1 MNIEI
6 KKYPIEDSIGFSSRR
21 GVRVLSNMDCSC
33 PLYYEGVEYN
43 SVEQLFHVLIYR
55 RVAELAMKCKNG
67 KEVKRLNALYMEDRD
82 YRWDSV
88 EEKKK
93 KRQQLYQDMYD
104 LLHICHQVKFKYNA
118 EFQKV
123 ILESGDKYLV
133 EDCHWLDGTKIRGEL
148 YGTRRDEKNGVFVGR
163 NINGQSLMELRDEVR
178 GVVSATS
185 HSKEKAFPK
194 ATKTNEKPKE
204 LSDYLSDR
212 MKMKVWDKWGKT
224 VNLSVQRVEC
234 SIYEKLG
241 FSRYHYIQC
250 PINKASMCLLVR
262 TSKGK
267 PLGFIGFLNHTFK
280 NCPNGLMVSRFVI
293 LPQYQRRGLALP
305 ILTRICG
312 MLKAEGYRVFI
323 NTENHHLGKA
333 LTRSY
338 SFRGTTFDQ
347 KERYIQY
354 DAKYR
359 HRRGGFAYR
368 KEYCGSNVYGYGR
381 MLKEVNV
388 MRENKGKVVEI
399 SGKAN
404 DNKEVKPIYHPMIR
418 HSHAVVVS
426 MSGVDGLFGN
436 KDKVGNNNEY
446 WANGVVPQCS
456 VRGTPLKLIGIN
468 ELV

>member
-1 MNIEI
+1 MRSLYGHNQ
-6 KKYPIEDSIGFSSRR
+6 KGGRADNDFYATDPIAAKM
-21 GVRVLSNMDCSC
+21 L
-33 PLYYEGVEYN
+33 L
-43 SVEQLFHVLIYR
+43 SVEKFDKNVWECASGENHLADVFKQYGYSVRTSDLIKRTPSTEVLDFLSSSEKWKGDIITNPPYSDALEFVKKALSLVSKGHK
-55 RVAELAMKCKNG
+55 VAMFLRLQFLEGIERYKFFMDNPPKVVYVASKRIKCGKNG
-67 KEVKRLNALYMEDRD
+67 DFKSSMSSIQCYAWFVWEKGYKGDSMVRWINVNEVSSE
-82 YRWDSV
+82 
-88 EEKKK
+88 
-93 KRQQLYQDMYD
+93 
-104 LLHICHQVKFKYNA
+104 
-118 EFQKV
+118 
-123 ILESGDKYLV
+123 
-133 EDCHWLDGTKIRGEL
+133 
-148 YGTRRDEKNGVFVGR
+148 
-163 NINGQSLMELRDEVR
+163 
-178 GVVSATS
+178 
-185 HSKEKAFPK
+185 
-194 ATKTNEKPKE
+194 
-204 LSDYLSDR
+204 
-212 MKMKVWDKWGKT
+212 KMKECKYKEDNKPLLPSDILSLSYRIKVKDKWGKS
-224 VNLSVQRVEC
+224 VNLNIQRVEC

-368 KEYCGSNVYGYGR
+368 KEYCGSKVYGYGR

-399 SGKAN
+399 SGKTN
-404 DNKEVKPIYHPMIR
+404 DNKAVKPIYHPTVH
-418 HSHAVVVS
+418 HSHAVEVA
-426 MSGVDGLFGN
+426 MSGACAHSRNVDMIG
-436 KDKVGNNNEY
+436 VGSRCGTTDRISALVY
-446 WANGVVPQCS
+446 DMPQCS
-456 VRGTPLKLIGIN
+456 ARGTP
-468 ELV
+468 